1 MMLDKQEVQLLGVS
15 IFLLAVADWEVCML
29 VCKLL
34 LAFIGAPFLLL
45 LIVVV
50 IVQLY
55 FAIAN
60 SIAYTRKGAAKI
72 HTWLFS

>member
-1 MMLDKQEVQLLGVS
+1 MLDKQEVQLLGVS

-34 LAFIGAPFLLL
+34 LAVISAPYL
-45 LIVVV
+45 LIL
-50 IVQLY
+50 IVAAIVLLY
-55 FAIAN
+55 CAIAN